1 MTSEKLQFFVN
12 GEWRDT
18 RSGEYMPVTN
28 SSTGQVMAEA
38 PRCSAAEVNEAVAAA
53 AAAYPAWRDTPL
65 SARVQIMFQFKQL
78 VERELNELA
87 VLLSKEMGK
96 NLAEARGDVLKAIE
110 VVDSRARFPS
120 PCRATV

>member
-1 MTSEKLQFFVN
+1 MTSKKLQFFVN

-18 RSGEYMPVTN
+18 GSGEYMPVTN

-38 PRCSAAEVNEAVAAA
+38 PRCNAAEVNEAVAAA

-65 SARVQIMFQFKQL
+65 SVRVQIMFQFKQL

-96 NLAEARGDVLKAIE
+96 NLAEARE
-110 VVDSRARFPS
+110 T
-120 PCRATV
+120 C